1 MGSGPKKFKTKETD
15 IPATTESR
23 FWGLT
28 VQSVVLDISK
38 FRGSPKLESEEHEQ
52 DKSDFI

>member
-1 MGSGPKKFKTKETD
+1 MGSGSKKFKTKETD

-28 VQSVVLDISK
+28 VQRVVLDISK
-38 FRGSPKLESEEHEQ
+38 FRGSPKLEPEEHEQ